1 MLRNSVDGY
10 GWVSRALHWLMAVLV
25 IGVMILGLVVEEM
38 PKGPGRTGLMNWH
51 QSFGTMVLALVVLR
65 LAWRLVNPVPRPIGS
80 PLTQRL
86 ASLMHWLLYALV
98 IIQPLSGLVQV
109 QAAGHGLAL
118 FGTLELPRLIAE
130 NEPLAE
136 FLEEVHETVWMLIAL
151 ALAGHAAAAFKHHFV
166 DRDKTL
172 VRMLRG

>member
-10 GWVSRALHWLMAVLV
+10 GGVTRALHWLMAALV

-38 PKGPGRTGLMNWH
+38 PKGQARTGLMNWH
-51 QSFGTMVLALVVLR
+51 QSFGTMVLVLVVLR

-109 QAAGHGLAL
+109 QAAGHSLAL

-130 NEPLAE
+130 NKPLKE
-136 FLEEVHETVWMLIAL
+136 FLEEVHETVWILIAL
-151 ALAGHAAAAFKHHFV
+151 AACPAAALKHHFI